1 MTKYKRQ
8 ACYTDHEVVAMKGK
22 YIIWGIVLGWV
33 IPFMFLWPVSHQEN
47 STLPTETPGTHTQP
61 SAGTSKSVAV
71 LQEDGKVAVMEAEE
85 YLVGVVLGEIP
96 SGFHTEALK
105 AQAVVARTFTYKAM
119 EKRAKHTQADVCTDP
134 GCCQAYCDPQ
144 TYLSNKGSSSHLSAV
159 RNAVAQTADTVLY
172 YNGELIEATYF
183 SCSGGRTEDAVA
195 VWGADV
201 PYLQSVESPGEEKAS
216 HYMDTVHIPLPE
228 FMTALALDG
237 TMVSVE
243 SISYS
248 RGGGVEKIIIN
259 GTEFTGGQMRSALGL
274 RSTAFV
280 LTALPDKV
288 MITTRGFGHRVG
300 MSQYGAQA
308 MAEKGSD
315 YPEILSH
322 YFPGT
327 ELSQ

>member
-1 MTKYKRQ
+1 
-8 ACYTDHEVVAMKGK
+8 MKGK
-22 YIIWGIVLGWV
+22 HIIWGIVLGWL
-33 IPFMFLWPVSHQEN
+33 IPFAFLWPVSRQKD
-47 STLPTETPGTHTQP
+47 SALPTGTQGTYTQP
-61 SAGTSKSVAV
+61 SELTAKSVAV
-71 LQEDGKVAVMEAEE
+71 LQENGKVNEMEAEE

-96 SGFHTEALK
+96 AGFHNEALK
-105 AQAVVARTFTYKAM
+105 AQAVVARTFTYKAI
-119 EKRAKHTQADVCTDP
+119 KTGKKHTQADVCTDP
-134 GCCQAYCDPQ
+134 GCCQAYCDPT

-159 RNAVAQTADTVLY
+159 RNAVAQTANMVLY
-172 YNGELIEATYF
+172 YNGDLIEATYF

-201 PYLQSVESPGEEKAS
+201 PYLQSVESPGEEMAE
-216 HYMDTVHIPLPE
+216 HYMDTVHIPLQE
-228 FMTALALDG
+228 FMTALGLSG
-237 TMVSVE
+237 TMVTVE
-243 SISYS
+243 NIRYS
-248 RGGGVEKIIIN
+248 RGGGVDKITIN
-259 GTEFTGGQMRSALGL
+259 AVEFTGGQMRSALGL

-280 LTALPDKV
+280 LTALPDKI

-315 YPEILSH
+315 YREILSH